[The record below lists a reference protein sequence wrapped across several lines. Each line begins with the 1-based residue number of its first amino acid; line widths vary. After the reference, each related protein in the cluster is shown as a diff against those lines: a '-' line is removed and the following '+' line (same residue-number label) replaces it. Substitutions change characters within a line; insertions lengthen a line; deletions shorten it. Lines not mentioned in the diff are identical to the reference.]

1 LELKGRRSPRKFRP
15 NNNHPRF
22 RQKVKKNPDIV
33 FESFYNDSQYGYP
46 ASAPLRSAAVPEVT
60 SLRRLQFGQIN
71 SHRHAWVFKSP
82 QHAPPKKVTKKRYG
96 IRTTINEFTRYEVG
110 TAGPRFEVVSCGCR
124 ARWGE
129 AHGHPHSP
137 KPVCYLFAFPLP
149 QGGRMVYQPTRN
161 RRFSGV
167 CPVEQRDWSTPW
179 PISGWPRDLEGP
191 KSQLTNTSKTQNLQ
205 KLTKTL
211 WGQEESCWEGPV

>member
-1 LELKGRRSPRKFRP
+1 MP
-15 NNNHPRF
+15 
-22 RQKVKKNPDIV
+22 
-33 FESFYNDSQYGYP
+33 
-46 ASAPLRSAAVPEVT
+46 
-60 SLRRLQFGQIN
+60 
-71 SHRHAWVFKSP
+71 
-82 QHAPPKKVTKKRYG
+82 
-96 IRTTINEFTRYEVG
+96 
-110 TAGPRFEVVSCGCR
+110 VV
-124 ARWGE
+124 GE

-149 QGGRMVYQPTRN
+149 QGGRVVYQSTRN
-161 RRFSGV
+161 RRFSRD
-167 CPVEQRDWSTPW
+167 CPGEQRDWSTPW